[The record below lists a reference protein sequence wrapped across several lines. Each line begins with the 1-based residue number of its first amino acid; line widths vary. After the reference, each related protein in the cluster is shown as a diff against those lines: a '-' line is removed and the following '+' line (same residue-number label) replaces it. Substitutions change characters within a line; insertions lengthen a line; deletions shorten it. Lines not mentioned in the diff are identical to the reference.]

1 MRWTSYLIKSNILE
15 LVSEYPLWFILLSL
29 LLGAAYA
36 FLLYFRTGNSDLP
49 PWQLKLLSALRFLAV
64 SLIAFLLLA
73 PLVKR
78 IVVTVEKPVII
89 VGVDNSASLLL
100 TRDSAAYR
108 APFRTKLD
116 AIVTDLQKKYD
127 VKVYSFGQNVR
138 EGFSA
143 DYKDKQTDISTFFRE
158 IENRYSNRNVG
169 AMIIAT
175 DGIYNRGT
183 DPYYAAKELQFPIYA
198 IAMGDTSLR
207 RDVVLRNVHYNKTV
221 FVGDKFPVEAVV
233 EMNKCIGK
241 STKITLSQGKTPLFS
256 TEVKAGSNRYIK
268 SISFLPDAKSKG
280 VLKYTLQIENVD
292 GEENLRNNR
301 MDFLVEVNDTRQ
313 KIAILY
319 DAPHPDLSALQM
331 ALSSYARFDVTS
343 FRTDQFNEPKG
354 KYDLLILHQV
364 PSTIKKTDL
373 TSWMSSPVSMLFIL
387 GSQTDLNAFNIL
399 KTGLI
404 INSARS
410 DFSDALPA
418 YNPVFSRFSVEKDDP
433 AVYNE
438 FPPLL
443 SPYGVYQHGPL
454 TDVLFYQKIGSV
466 TTGTPLV
473 MFFQNPT
480 KKIGIIAGENL
491 WRWRISSFIQK
502 GDHRSFDEL
511 FNKMAQYLSII
522 EDKSFFRLKVRHEFF
537 ENESVEMD
545 AEVFNPSYELVND
558 QDVNVTITDE
568 QKHSYP
574 FVFSKSDR
582 SFFLKAGFFP
592 VGTYSYTAVAMQAKN
607 TYTRNGTFTVFPL
620 NTEAINLVA
629 DHNLLKRISLDHN
642 GEMVDPD
649 EMELLVGKI
658 NNRDD
663 IHSVSYSHKRLSDLI
678 GTPWLFLLILILLT
692 TEWVL
697 RRRSG
702 I

>member
-1 MRWTSYLIKSNILE
+1 MK
-15 LVSEYPLWFILLSL
+15 V
-29 LLGAAYA
+29 
-36 FLLYFRTGNSDLP
+36 
-49 PWQLKLLSALRFLAV
+49 LSALRFLAV

-89 VGVDNSASLLL
+89 VGMDNTTSLVLCG
-100 TRDSAAYR
+100 DSAAYR
-108 APFRTKLD
+108 EPFRTKLD
-116 AIVTDLQKKYD
+116 AVVAELQKKYD
-127 VKVYSFGQNVR
+127 VKVYSFGQSVR
-138 EGFSA
+138 DGFTG
-143 DYKDKQTDISTFFRE
+143 DYKDKQTDISAFFRE

-169 AMIIAT
+169 TMIIAT

-183 DPYYAAKELQFPIYA
+183 DPYHAAGKLQFPIYTV
-198 IAMGDTSLR
+198 AMGDTTLR
-207 RDVVLRNVHYNKTV
+207 RDVVLKMANYSKSV
-221 FVGDKFPVEAVV
+221 FLGDKFPVEAVV
-233 EMNKCIGK
+233 DMYKCAGK
-241 STKITLSQGKTPLFS
+241 STKITLSKDKTILFS
-256 TEVKAGSNRYIK
+256 NEVNAGSNRYTR
-268 SISFLPDAKSKG
+268 SISFLPEAKSKG
-280 VLKYTLQIENVD
+280 VQKYTLKIENVD

-301 MDFLVEVNDTRQ
+301 LDFFVEVNDTRQ

-319 DAPHPDLSALQM
+319 DAPHPDVSALQM
-331 ALSSYARFDVTS
+331 ALSSYARFDVNS
-343 FRTDQFNEPKG
+343 FRTDQFSEQKG

-364 PSTIKKTDL
+364 PSITNKSDL
-373 TSWMSSPVSMLFIL
+373 SSWMSSPVPMLFML
-387 GSQTDLNAFNIL
+387 GSQTDLNAFNNL

-404 INSARS
+404 INSVRS

-418 YNPVFSRFSVEKDDP
+418 FNPLFSRFSVERDDP
-433 AVYNE
+433 SVYNE
-438 FPPLL
+438 FPPLF
-443 SPYGVYQHGPL
+443 SPFGAYQYGPL

-473 MFFQNPT
+473 LFLQSPS

-491 WRWRISSFIQK
+491 WRWRISAFIQK

-511 FNKMAQYLSII
+511 FNKIAQYLSIA
-522 EDKSFFRLKVRHEFF
+522 EDKSFFRLKVKHEFF

-568 QKHSYP
+568 LKHSYP

-582 SFFLKAGFFP
+582 SFFLKAGLFP
-592 VGTYSYTAVAMQAKN
+592 VGTYSYTAVAMQGKN
-607 TYTRNGTFTVFPL
+607 TYTRSGTFTVLPL
-620 NTEAINLVA
+620 NAEAINLVA

-642 GEMVDPD
+642 GEMVDPA

-692 TEWVL
+692 TEWGL
-697 RRRSG
+697 RRRTG